1 MSRSPRAARPAP
13 WKISSVYVRRRDGPK
28 RIEQPHR
35 ILIDEFLA
43 SGAAEDRLKLEQLPG
58 YAPDL
63 NPDEGV
69 WKHLNYVELKNLS
82 AARASQS

>member
-28 RIEQPHR
+28 RIEQPYR

-43 SGAAEDRLKLEQLPG
+43 SGAEDRLKLEQLPG

-63 NPDEGV
+63 NPHEGV
-69 WKHLNYVELKNLS
+69 WMHLKDVELKNLS